1 MFHSHALSPK
11 RFGAETGF
19 SMLEV
24 LVAITILSIGMMSAA
39 FLMAHVYKLSTVS
52 RSMALAAK
60 LTSEKL
66 EDLSRYPNNV
76 NSGYID
82 PHIQVPAGSNTCG
95 DSLGMSCI
103 GSLTSD
109 YGPVTVGGTSVS
121 YYDSVLLATQ
131 TSVQN
136 GVQIGLM
143 TETYRAACTT
153 PGGAAGNYITV
164 PFSPNGVPPP
174 WPATCSTTA
183 PAALTFDRRWVIEQ
197 DQPVVGLRR
206 VTVLV
211 TLDDLSAG
219 MYVGPAGSGQQPPPS
234 ITSQMSMVRP

>member
-1 MFHSHALSPK
+1 MSQSQTLRTK
-11 RFGAETGF
+11 RCGAEIGF

-24 LVAITILSIGMMSAA
+24 LVAMTILSIGLMSAA
-39 FLMAHVYKLSTVS
+39 FLMAHVYKLTNVS
-52 RSMALAAK
+52 RYMALAAQ
-60 LTSEKL
+60 LASEKL

-95 DSLGMSCI
+95 NPLTISCV

-109 YGPVTVGGTSVS
+109 YGPITIGGTSVS

-131 TSVQN
+131 T
-136 GVQIGLM
+136 GVM
-143 TETYRAACTT
+143 TETYRMACTT

-174 WPATCSTTA
+174 WPATCATTA

-219 MYVGPAGSGQQPPPS
+219 MYVHPAGPGQQPPPS
-234 ITSQMSMVRP
+234 ITFQMSMVRP